1 MQLPWAGRG
10 GSGNESLL
18 PMANL
23 PTITGDTADG
33 DRQGRSGAKPGH
45 VRTSSAHAR
54 VRLKRPFVF
63 VSRQFVNEI
72 AGGR

>member
-18 PMANL
+18 PMSNL
-23 PTITGDTADG
+23 PIITGDAADG
-33 DRQGRSGAKPGH
+33 DREGRSGARPGH
-45 VRTSSAHAR
+45 ARTSSAHAR
-54 VRLKRPFVF
+54 VRLKTPFVF

-72 AGGR
+72 VGRR